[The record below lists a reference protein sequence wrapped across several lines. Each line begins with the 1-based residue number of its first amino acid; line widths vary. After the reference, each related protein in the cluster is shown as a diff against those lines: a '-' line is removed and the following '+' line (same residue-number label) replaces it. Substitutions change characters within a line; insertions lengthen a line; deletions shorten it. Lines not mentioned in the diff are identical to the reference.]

1 MAKDKKFLWRLYY
14 PYQILIIL
22 ILIIFGIIASRIF
35 KEFYISRTEDV
46 LLSRANLFKDQ
57 LLHVTAD
64 TTGVTHL
71 LITYDKITDTRITLI
86 SPTGV
91 VIADSRENAS
101 QMELHNTRPEI
112 MDAYDGKVG
121 SSVRYSHTLQTDL
134 VYVAIPVY
142 DSQNKLSFVLR
153 TSMPVSNIES
163 NLSPLYSSL
172 ENAGI
177 ILLIIATLL
186 GLLISRNISSP
197 LTEIRNAAERFSQGQ
212 FDRKIYPPRY
222 GDLRQLAD
230 SLNSMAAQ
238 LDDKLNIISEQ
249 RNTQQAVLESM
260 KEGVLAVD
268 HDEKILLINKAAE
281 DIFSI
286 PEGNYTGRTLQEV
299 VRVSEIQK
307 FFNKIIRSGSPQ
319 ESEIIIQEEQDKTL
333 QLTGTLLYDVDNNRI
348 GVLVVLNDISKLKY
362 LDSLKRD
369 LVANVSHELK
379 TPVTTIK
386 GFIEMLQEGDVY
398 KPEDISKFLE
408 IISRNTDRLNA
419 IIEDLLSLSRLEQS
433 EYINEIEFEKQDILP
448 IIKSV
453 LSDLEFRARE
463 KKIEIVYKCD
473 KSLEANVNRP
483 LLEQALENLVDNAIK
498 YSDENKKVL
507 ISAIQKDN
515 HIEIKVEDQGCGI
528 PQESIPRLFER
539 FYRVDKS
546 RSRDEGGTGLGLA
559 IVKHIAQVHNGLVE
573 VHSTPGKGSI
583 FSLIIPLSNNHI

>member
-22 ILIIFGIIASRIF
+22 ILIVFGIIASRIF
-35 KEFYISRTEDV
+35 KDFYISRTEEV

-57 LLHVTAD
+57 LSHLSMD
-64 TTGVTHL
+64 TTGVSHL
-71 LITYDKITDTRITLI
+71 INSYDKITDTRITLI
-86 SPTGV
+86 KPNGV
-91 VIADSRENAS
+91 VISDSRENAS

-112 MDAYDGKVG
+112 MDAYAGKVG
-121 SSVRYSHTLQTDL
+121 SFVRYSHTLQTDL

-142 DSQNKLSFVLR
+142 DPQNKLSFVLR
-153 TSMPVSNIES
+153 TSMPVSNIENS
-163 NLSPLYSSL
+163 LNSLYSSL

-177 ILLIIATLL
+177 ILLIIATLI

-197 LTEIRNAAERFSQGQ
+197 LTEIRNAAERFSKGQ

-286 PEGNYTGRTLQEV
+286 PEGKYTGKTLQEV
-299 VRVSEIQK
+299 VRISGIQK
-307 FFNKIIRSGSPQ
+307 FFNKIISSGSPQ

-348 GVLVVLNDISKLKY
+348 GVLVVVNDISKLKY
-362 LDSLKRD
+362 LDSLKKD

-448 IIKSV
+448 IIISV

-463 KKIEIVYKCD
+463 KKIEVVYKCD

-498 YSDENKKVL
+498 YSDENKKVQ
-507 ISAIQKDN
+507 ISAVQKEN

-559 IVKHIAQVHNGLVE
+559 IVKHIAQVHNGSVE
-573 VHSTPGKGSI
+573 VHSTPGKGSV
-583 FSLIIPLSNNHI
+583 FSFIIPSSNNNT

>member
-22 ILIIFGIIASRIF
+22 ILIVFGFIASRIF
-35 KEFYISRTEDV
+35 KDFYISRTEEV

-57 LLHVTAD
+57 LSHVTAD
-64 TTGVTHL
+64 TSGVTHL

-86 SPTGV
+86 RPNGV
-91 VIADSRENAS
+91 VIADSRESAS

-142 DSQNKLSFVLR
+142 DPQNKLSFVLR

-163 NLSPLYSSL
+163 SLSSLYSSL
-172 ENAGI
+172 EDAGI
-177 ILLIIATLL
+177 IILIIATLI
-186 GLLISRNISSP
+186 GLVIARNISSP
-197 LTEIRNAAERFSQGQ
+197 LTEIRNAAERFSKGH

-230 SLNSMAAQ
+230 SLNSMAVQ
-238 LDDKLNIISEQ
+238 LDEKLNIISEQ

-268 HDEKILLINKAAE
+268 HDEKILLINKTAE

-299 VRVSEIQK
+299 VRISAIQK
-307 FFNKIIRSGSPQ
+307 FFNKINFSGSPQ

-433 EYINEIEFEKQDILP
+433 EYINEIEFEKQEILP

-453 LSDLEFRARE
+453 LRDLEFRARE
-463 KKIEIVYKCD
+463 KKIEIIYKCD
-473 KSLEANVNRP
+473 KNLEANVNRP
-483 LLEQALENLVDNAIK
+483 LLEQALENLVDNAVK
-498 YSDENKKVL
+498 YSDENKKVK
-507 ISAIQKDN
+507 ISAVQKEN
-515 HIEIKVEDQGCGI
+515 HIEIKVEDEGCGI

-559 IVKHIAQVHNGLVE
+559 IVKHIAQVHNGSVE
-573 VHSTPGKGSI
+573 VLSTPGKGSV
-583 FSLIIPLSNNHI
+583 FTLIIPSSINHT